1 MNTFQAKKMRSS
13 RPALRPA
20 SKPAPRWWFV
30 WSRDTEVRDL
40 PPLFRVFETTSRKLI
55 SLAFTNEDEDMLGA
69 TAWVLTWQKHAQPVP
84 SNESKPLCRLTLRKL
99 YVFGFL
105 QPTTF
110 ARAKSAF
117 TLRPR
122 HFRNITTGIVIASG
136 YKSCGSGNVGFAANQ
151 TNALW
156 FPRGVQGNLAAF
168 QRSCSMR
175 SPSSVPFFL
184 LTIQKERSDRLQH
197 NYRSLQRIMHTWC
210 AVLSWSH
217 SVYS

>member
-1 MNTFQAKKMRSS
+1 MRSS

-30 WSRDTEVRDL
+30 WSRDWSSRPASFVSC
-40 PPLFRVFETTSRKLI
+40 VWKTTSRKLI

-69 TAWVLTWQKHAQPVP
+69 TAWVLTWQNHAQPVP

-117 TLRPR
+117 PLRPR
-122 HFRNITTGIVIASG
+122 RFRNITTSIVIASG
-136 YKSCGSGNVGFAANQ
+136 YKSCGSHVVFKETSQ
-151 TNALW
+151 HSKD
-156 FPRGVQGNLAAF
+156 LAPWDLHQPCPCPSF
-168 QRSCSMR
+168 CSLFR
-175 SPSSVPFFL
+175 RKGRIACNT
-184 LTIQKERSDRLQH
+184 TIDHCS
-197 NYRSLQRIMHTWC
+197 T
-210 AVLSWSH
+210 
-217 SVYS
+217 